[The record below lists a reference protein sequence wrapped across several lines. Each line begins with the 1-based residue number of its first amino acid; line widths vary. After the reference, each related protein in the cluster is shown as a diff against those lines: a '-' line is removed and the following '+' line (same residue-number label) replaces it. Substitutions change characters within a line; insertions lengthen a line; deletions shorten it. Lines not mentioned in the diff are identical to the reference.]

1 MLKHVGQ
8 VINTGRRCVVVFREI
23 YNEQGEVIE
32 PDNCLV
38 VETDSL
44 PDLAHQDIMRIVEGG
59 PAQST
64 GNLYEVLG
72 RERMTD
78 GATAL
83 RWLSSNNRLRKFP
96 TDNILLTPDSN
107 NSLRLDK
114 MNKIIT
120 MQAGGATQAEIENIM
135 VDDTDAPPRKQT
147 SAQQAPVTPASEPGL
162 LDDAAIAQQR
172 LAQAETFLAE
182 AERLRAEA
190 YELDPSLKPKT
201 RAKKSSTKAKVTA

>member
-8 VINTGRRCVVVFREI
+8 IINTGRRCVVVFREI
-23 YNEQGEVIE
+23 YNDVGDVVE

-44 PDLAHQDIMRIVEGG
+44 PDLHHQDIMRIVEGE
-59 PAQST
+59 PAQSN

-78 GATAL
+78 GAVAL
-83 RWLSSNNRLRKFP
+83 RWLSESNRLRKYP
-96 TDNILLTPDSN
+96 TNNILLTPDN
-107 NSLRLDK
+107 QNTLRLDK
-114 MNKIIT
+114 MNRIIQ
-120 MQAGGATQAEIENIM
+120 MQASGATQEQIENAL
-135 VDDTDAPPRKQT
+135 VDDTDGPPRKQT
-147 SAQQAPVTPASEPGL
+147 SAQQTLTPPTGEPGV
-162 LDDAAIAQQR
+162 LDDSAIAQQR

-190 YELDPSLKPKT
+190 YELDPTLKPK
-201 RAKKSSTKAKVTA
+201 RGRKAKAKVEA

>member
-8 VINTGRRCVVVFREI
+8 ITNTGRRCVVVFREI
-23 YNEQGEVIE
+23 YNEAGEVVE

-44 PDLAHQDIMRIVEGG
+44 PDLHHQDIMRIVEGA

-72 RERMTD
+72 RERLTD
-78 GATAL
+78 GAVAL
-83 RWLSSNNRLRKFP
+83 RWLSEANRLRKYP
-96 TDNILLTPDSN
+96 TNNIMLTPDGN

-114 MNKIIT
+114 MNRIIQ
-120 MQAGGATQAEIENIM
+120 MQSSGASQEQIENAM
-135 VDDTDAPPRKQT
+135 VDDTDGPPRKQT
-147 SAQQAPVTPASEPGL
+147 SAQQTPSAPASEPGV
-162 LDDAAIAQQR
+162 LDDTAIAQQR

-182 AERLRAEA
+182 AERLKAEA
-190 YELDPSLKPKT
+190 YELDPTLKPK
-201 RAKKSSTKAKVTA
+201 RGRKAKVKAEA

>member
-8 VINTGRRCVVVFREI
+8 VVNTGRRCVVVFREI
-23 YNEQGEVIE
+23 YDESGNVIE

-44 PDLAHQDIMRIVEGG
+44 PDMAHQDIMRIVEGE

-72 RERMTD
+72 RERMSD
-78 GATAL
+78 GAVAL
-83 RWLSSNNRLRKFP
+83 RWLSSNDRLRKFP
-96 TDNILLTPDSN
+96 TNNIMLTPDSN
-107 NSLRLDK
+107 NTLRLDK

-120 MQAGGATQAEIENIM
+120 MQASGATNEQIENAI
-135 VDDTDAPPRKQT
+135 VDDTDAPPRQQT
-147 SAQQAPVTPASEPGL
+147 TAQQAPAPSGEPGV

-172 LAQAETFLAE
+172 LAQAETFKAE
-182 AERLRAEA
+182 AERLIAEA
-190 YELDPSLKPKT
+190 YELDPSLKPKK
-201 RAKKSSTKAKVTA
+201 RGRPTKQKATA